1 MKKKYFVLFF
11 IILFILTNTGY
22 SQDTLMVSK
31 DSVIQNDS
39 IAQFKSNDLL
49 RNDTT
54 HKTSAFIFPYKMSFK
69 KDGLVTASAVGVG
82 AIGYLLISNKHG
94 LTQEQVNNK
103 KPDNL
108 PFFDRWSAG
117 YYSRSANRNSYI
129 IFYGSYL
136 YPVLGMFLNKNI
148 HGKIKEVSLLF
159 IETMTIASAMFTL
172 SDGLIY
178 RSRPYVYGNIAPL
191 DLRMLKRSQRS
202 FYSGHVTTAAAASF
216 FMAQVHKDF
225 KGNPKL
231 QPWLWGIAVALPA
244 VMSYERIKAGYHFLS
259 DCVVSYCMGAAT
271 GLLIPAMHRS
281 KKLQNVSLL
290 PQVGNGYQGI
300 SFTLHIK

>member
-1 MKKKYFVLFF
+1 MKNKYFVLFF
-11 IILFILTNTGY
+11 VSLFILTDTGH
-22 SQDTLMVSK
+22 SQDTIIVSK

-39 IAQFKSNDLL
+39 ITQFKGNALL

-54 HKTSAFIFPYKMSFK
+54 HKTPAFIFPYNMSFK
-69 KDGLVTASAVGVG
+69 KDGLLIASAVGVG
-82 AIGYLLISNKHG
+82 AVAYLLISNKHG

-103 KPDNL
+103 KPGNL

-117 YYSRSANRNSYI
+117 DYSKSADKTSYI
-129 IFYGSYL
+129 IFYASYL
-136 YPVLGMFLNKNI
+136 YPVLSMCLTKNV
-148 HGKIKEVSLLF
+148 HHKIKEVAVLF
-159 IETMTIASAMFTL
+159 IETMTITSAMFTL

-178 RSRPYVYGNIAPL
+178 RSRPYVYGNKASL

-202 FYSGHVTTAAAASF
+202 FYSGHVATAAAASF
-216 FMAQVHKDF
+216 FMAQVHKDLR
-225 KGNPKL
+225 GDPKL
-231 QPWLWGIAVALPA
+231 QPWLWRIAIALPA

-259 DCVVSYCMGAAT
+259 DCVVSYAMGAAT